1 MNLCYFFFF
10 TVLLIPAESYAMLV
24 KLASARIRLLSTPLV
39 QTRLATRLTDQEQ
52 SLSLKE
58 KIYVQKLNN
67 VFRRSDH
74 ERVQLRKL
82 LGPDEVNKKSP
93 FYVTELEQL
102 LQPQMQPL
110 ATYEG
115 QRALNA
121 ILANLGDSKTYES
134 MKCINTQFM
143 MRMLAQDREIIKESQ
158 FVIVKSIDSRDP
170 EIKKIIE
177 QRDLMQK
184 NDFDLLYDLAKL
196 ELLALD
202 FKFLKE
208 GVNLGSSI
216 LSKHR
221 HTGTAFFVGTQHG
234 SSDKTI
240 VEEYNAHNKRW
251 EEFQEELL
259 AKWQYIN
266 YSLS

>member
-39 QTRLATRLTDQEQ
+39 QTRLARRLTDQEQ

-102 LQPQMQPL
+102 LQPQMQP
-110 ATYEG
+110 
-115 QRALNA
+115 
-121 ILANLGDSKTYES
+121 LANLGDSKTYES